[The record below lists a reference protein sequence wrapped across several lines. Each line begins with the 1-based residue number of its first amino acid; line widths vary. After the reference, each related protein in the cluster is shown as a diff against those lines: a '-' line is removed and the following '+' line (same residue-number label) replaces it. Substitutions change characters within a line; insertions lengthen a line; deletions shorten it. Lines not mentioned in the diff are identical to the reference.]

1 MAVPGQW
8 RHHQRMTSFP
18 SCCRRGAA
26 SCVLLMAASAALAQ
40 PAPAASA
47 AAPIGYPTVAAAL
60 QDLTAQD
67 GNGTVVVHTDGWTII
82 NQPAA
87 AAQWSFPP
95 ADHEAAPA
103 LVRRV
108 IHRGPNRAVDVQT
121 STLCEGNA
129 AACERLKAQFETMND
144 RITQS
149 IKSRGAPVPPR

>member
-1 MAVPGQW
+1 
-8 RHHQRMTSFP
+8 MTSLC
-18 SCCRRGAA
+18 SSLRRGAA
-26 SCVLLMAASAALAQ
+26 LGPLLLAGHVAVAQ

-121 STLCEGNA
+121 STLCEGDA